1 MSAWRTAGRWL
12 VLTAATTVVLSQTG
26 SQTITRGGAA
36 ASNIKKPENITQD
49 GALFQNVYAL
59 EAKGDFAAVERKDYY
74 DISYFCH
81 AGMEASLP
89 RFWSSVSFNLD
100 IENSDYSVRLAAG
113 V

>member
-26 SQTITRGGAA
+26 SPTITRGGAA
-36 ASNIKKPENITQD
+36 PENITQD

-74 DISYFCH
+74 NISYFCH

-100 IENSDYSVRLAAG
+100 IENSD
-113 V
+113 